1 MSTFTFRSGQ
11 EPLFFE
17 CDLLKRES
25 IDHLF
30 STIASKVPSGIDIL
44 VNNAGKLTLGDITI
58 LTYVYSVLFTVAFS
72 KPQVSFNLACVLIRF
87 THTNINN
94 L

>member
-1 MSTFTFRSGQ
+1 MKSLRLKKARNYAVAEQKWWWYVVNTNILELHVNNNLSTSTFRSGKDV
-11 EPLFFE
+11 LVFE

-44 VNNAGKLTLGDITI
+44 VNNAGKLHKVT
-58 LTYVYSVLFTVAFS
+58 
-72 KPQVSFNLACVLIRF
+72 
-87 THTNINN
+87 
-94 L
+94 

>member
-44 VNNAGKLTLGDITI
+44 VNNAGKLKLGDITI
-58 LTYVYSVLFTVAFS
+58 LTYVRIFS
-72 KPQVSFNLACVLIRF
+72 PIYRGVFKAASLL
-87 THTNINN
+87 
-94 L
+94 